1 MEARGPLMYYSIVR
15 IDDEGYGESLAE
27 FDTYREAD
35 DAYDDYVD
43 KYPYDIVDIVDVYAS
58 RTPEG

>member
-1 MEARGPLMYYSIVR
+1 MYYSIVR
-15 IDDEGYGESLAE
+15 IDDEGVGESLAE
-27 FDTYREAD
+27 FDTYCEAD
-35 DAYDDYVD
+35 DAYDDYAE

>member
-1 MEARGPLMYYSIVR
+1 MYYSIVR
-15 IDDEGYGESLAE
+15 IDDEGAGESLAE

-58 RTPEG
+58 RTSEG